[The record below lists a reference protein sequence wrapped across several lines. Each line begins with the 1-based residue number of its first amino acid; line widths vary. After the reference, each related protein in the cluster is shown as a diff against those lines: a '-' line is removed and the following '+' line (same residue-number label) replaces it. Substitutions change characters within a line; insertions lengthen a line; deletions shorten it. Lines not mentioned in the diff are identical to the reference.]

1 MQFECLR
8 VEPAAWKAVAVSG
21 SWLAAVQGRYGW
33 FHCSEQ
39 PQEREDESRGSG
51 ALTSSLVLLD
61 LKERFPNPKRWL
73 TARNKTQCINILVF
87 QKAPQSPAV
96 MLIECDLYQG
106 E

>member
-1 MQFECLR
+1 MPLGGTSCMESRGCIRL
-8 VEPAAWKAVAVSG
+8 VAGCSAG
-21 SWLAAVQGRYGW
+21 QRYGW

-39 PQEREDESRGSG
+39 PQERGDESRGSG

-87 QKAPQSPAV
+87 QNAPQSPAV